1 MKEYQKEFIEFA
13 LEKQVLKFGEFT
25 LKSGRTSPY
34 FFNAGLFNT
43 GRDLARLGRFY
54 AAALEDAAIEYD
66 VLFGPAYKG
75 IPIATTTAVALADHY
90 NKDVPYCFNRKEKNA
105 HGEGGSLVGS
115 ELKGKIMLVDDVI
128 TAGTAIRESMEIIA
142 ENGADLSGVLI
153 ALDRQE
159 KGKAELSAIQE
170 VERDFNTQV
179 TSIVK
184 LADLISYLENQGTMD
199 EHLAAVKAYRDQ
211 YGVA

>member
-1 MKEYQKEFIEFA
+1 MKDYQKEFIEFA

-90 NKDVPYCFNRKEKNA
+90 NKDVPYCFNRKEKKA
-105 HGEGGSLVGS
+105 HGEGGTLVGS
-115 ELKGKIMLVDDVI
+115 ELNGKIMLVDDVI

-142 ENGADLSGVLI
+142 NNGAYLSGVLI

-179 TSIVK
+179 ISIVK
-184 LADLISYLENQGTMD
+184 LADLISYLENQGTMS
-199 EHLAAVKAYRDQ
+199 EHLATVKAYRDQ

>member
-1 MKEYQKEFIEFA
+1 MKDYQKEFIEFA

-25 LKSGRTSPY
+25 LKSRRISPY

-54 AAALEDAAIEYD
+54 ALALEDSAIEYD

-75 IPIATTTAVALADHY
+75 IPIATTTAVALADHHD
-90 NKDVPYCFNRKEKNA
+90 KDVPYCFNRKEKKA
-105 HGEGGSLVGS
+105 HGEGGTLVGS
-115 ELKGKIMLVDDVI
+115 ELNGKIMLVDDVI

-142 ENGADLSGVLI
+142 QNGADLSGVLI

-179 TSIVK
+179 ISIVK

-199 EHLAAVKAYRDQ
+199 EHLASVKAYRDQ

>member
-1 MKEYQKEFIEFA
+1 MKDYQKEFIEFA

-90 NKDVPYCFNRKEKNA
+90 NKDVPYCFNRKEKKA

>member
-1 MKEYQKEFIEFA
+1 MKDYQKEFIEFA

-54 AAALEDAAIEYD
+54 AAALVDSGISYD

-75 IPIATTTAVALADHY
+75 IPIATTTAVALADHH
-90 NKDVPYCFNRKEKNA
+90 DHDTPYCFNRKEAKK
-105 HGEGGSLVGS
+105 HGEGGSLVGA
-115 ELKGKIMLVDDVI
+115 ELKGNIMLVDDVI
-128 TAGTAIRESMEIIA
+128 TAGTAIRESMTIIEQA
-142 ENGADLSGVLI
+142 GAALSGVLI

-170 VERDFNTQV
+170 VERDFGTKV
-179 TSIVK
+179 ISIVT
-184 LADLISYLENQGTMD
+184 LSDVVSFLQDSEAFAEYLPSVQ
-199 EHLAAVKAYRDQ
+199 AYRAK
-211 YGVA
+211 YGI

>member
-1 MKEYQKEFIEFA
+1 MKDYQKEFIEFA

-25 LKSGRTSPY
+25 LKSGRISPY

-54 AAALEDAAIEYD
+54 AAALEDSAIEYD

-90 NKDVPYCFNRKEKNA
+90 NKDVPYCFNRKEKKA
-105 HGEGGSLVGS
+105 HGEGGTLVGS
-115 ELKGKIMLVDDVI
+115 ELNGKIMLVDDVI

-170 VERDFNTQV
+170 VERDFGTKV
-179 TSIVK
+179 ISIVK

-199 EHLAAVKAYRDQ
+199 KHLASVKAYRDQ